1 VENNILALLEN
12 HVQKVDSNFLFI
24 KYYSHISLSDSH
36 IQNFFPEYKD
46 AEFLQHTFYATKFQE
61 AYEPFAQN
69 MRLLYEKFYAHKYSP
84 SQFIDKCKIYSLHK
98 DLFTSFLENGKFY
111 RKEDMLLPEKDY
123 EEQRFIEDI
132 IKIFSFISQKHSLF
146 LVFYQMQFSS
156 SSFLKTLNALI
167 RDSKLKNIVVVGTFD
182 DTQIQHEYLQ
192 FYWQQLQQT
201 LEEKEIIFNDVKE
214 K

>member
-1 VENNILALLEN
+1 MENNILALLEN

-84 SQFIDKCKIYSLHK
+84 SQFIDKCKIYPLNK
-98 DLFTSFLENGKFY
+98 DLFTSFLDKF
-111 RKEDMLLPEKDY
+111 
-123 EEQRFIEDI
+123 FII
-132 IKIFSFISQKHSLF
+132 
-146 LVFYQMQFSS
+146 
-156 SSFLKTLNALI
+156 
-167 RDSKLKNIVVVGTFD
+167 
-182 DTQIQHEYLQ
+182 
-192 FYWQQLQQT
+192 
-201 LEEKEIIFNDVKE
+201 
-214 K
+214 